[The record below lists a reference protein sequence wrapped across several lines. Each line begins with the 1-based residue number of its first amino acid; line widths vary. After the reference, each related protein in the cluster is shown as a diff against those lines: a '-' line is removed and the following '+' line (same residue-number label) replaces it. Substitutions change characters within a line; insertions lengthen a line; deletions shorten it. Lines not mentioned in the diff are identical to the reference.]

1 MSWRT
6 RKTNLLTQKSH
17 ISNVISRLEFR
28 RDRIDRIADTL
39 TAQFGST
46 WFLMGNAVLF
56 VGWIEWNIG
65 VFGFEPFDPF
75 PFGLLTMIVS
85 LEAIFLSIF
94 VLMSQNRQGQISDIR
109 QQIDFEIDVRAE
121 AEVKKIMH
129 MLEELRAFH
138 GIGTGNTASETQTLE
153 IDLNA
158 IQMEIEENSHD

>member
-1 MSWRT
+1 
-6 RKTNLLTQKSH
+6 
-17 ISNVISRLEFR
+17 
-28 RDRIDRIADTL
+28 
-39 TAQFGST
+39 
-46 WFLMGNAVLF
+46 MGNAVLF
-56 VGWIEWNIG
+56 VGWIEWNVG

-138 GIGTGNTASETQTLE
+138 GIGTGNTTSEMQTLE

-158 IQMEIEENSHD
+158 IQMEIEDNSHD

>member
-75 PFGLLTMIVS
+75 PFGLLTMMVS

-94 VLMSQNRQGQISDIR
+94 VLMSQKRQGQISDIR

-138 GIGTGNTASETQTLE
+138 GIGSGETSKEPEDLE

-158 IQMEIEENSHD
+158 IQTEIEENSRD